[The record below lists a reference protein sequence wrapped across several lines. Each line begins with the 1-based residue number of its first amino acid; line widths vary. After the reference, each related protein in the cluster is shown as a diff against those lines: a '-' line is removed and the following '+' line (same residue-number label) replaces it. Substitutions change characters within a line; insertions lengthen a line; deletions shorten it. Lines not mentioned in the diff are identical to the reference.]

1 MKRWLSVCFAA
12 GLINAQ
18 DVPHSPPPAPD
29 SPPEAV
35 PASTADP
42 TPDPAA
48 DPEQESAT
56 ESTAGAAP
64 QSESAPDPAPAPQTE
79 RPESGGLLDIL
90 PGRIDPMALPLEA
103 PRSAASL
110 FPPDLWP
117 PGPPPSR
124 ESFPDPPAPLTADEL
139 DACISSG
146 DSFSD
151 PRNAVSA
158 ITATRLVS
166 ALRPSPSTPLT
177 LLWLTVPA
185 LPNLPAAWNPEAA
198 LDRHYGPQPAALILS
213 PLDSP
218 DRSLVFLSPAAANH
232 PHPFPLAD
240 LVAHAARRAVQLDS
254 PDARAILMAM
264 DVQHALATLPP
275 PTPPKPARF
284 TAAPARPHDLRLL
297 IAAAAFL
304 TIAAAIWWLR
314 RRLTL
319 PPRPILLP
327 DSPAAPRLSAPYSG
341 GHGASVRFHLRRP

>member
-18 DVPHSPPPAPD
+18 DVPQSPSTTPDSLPASAAEPSPDLTPEAAPD
-29 SPPEAV
+29 SATEPPPETT
-35 PASTADP
+35 PETA
-42 TPDPAA
+42 
-48 DPEQESAT
+48 PE
-56 ESTAGAAP
+56 
-64 QSESAPDPAPAPQTE
+64 PAPAPLPDH
-79 RPESGGLLDIL
+79 PESGGLLDIL
-90 PGRIDPMALPLEA
+90 PGRIDPMALPVDG
-103 PRSAASL
+103 PRSGASL

-158 ITATRLVS
+158 ITAARLVS
-166 ALRPSPSTPLT
+166 ALRPTSDAPLT

-198 LDRHYGPQPAALILS
+198 LDRHFGPQPAALILS

-218 DRSLVFLSPAAANH
+218 DRSLVFLSPAAANR
-232 PHPFPLAD
+232 PHPIPLAD
-240 LVAHAARRAVQLDS
+240 LVAHAAHRAVQLDS

-275 PTPPKPARF
+275 PAPPAPIRI
-284 TAAPARPHDLRLL
+284 TAAPPRPRDLRLPT
-297 IAAAAFL
+297 AAAVFL
-304 TIAAAIWWLR
+304 TIASTIWWLR

-319 PPRPILLP
+319 SPRPILLP